1 MGINEERLVHGLQN
15 LFIANFL
22 LFCSRLIAVS
32 SLEIIKRFSRRL

>member
-22 LFCSRLIAVS
+22 LFCSSLLPITS
-32 SLEIIKRFSRRL
+32 SENH